1 MFELV
6 EDVKAKVHIHEYS
19 VSQTT
24 LEQIFNSFAS
34 QQEEEEEELFVA
46 FTKVPRA
53 NLLPTLFCLHGLA
66 CQKIGIHTVV
76 SAFTLNFY
84 LWKHNKAPID
94 QSDCAFRSTSTWLES
109 RRSE

>member
-46 FTKVPRA
+46 FTKCRH
-53 NLLPTLFCLHGLA
+53 LL
-66 CQKIGIHTVV
+66 
-76 SAFTLNFY
+76 
-84 LWKHNKAPID
+84 
-94 QSDCAFRSTSTWLES
+94 
-109 RRSE
+109 

>member
-34 QQEEEEEELFVA
+34 QQEEEEELFVA
-46 FTKVPRA
+46 FTKVPG
-53 NLLPTLFCLHGLA
+53 PTFCPHSFVCTGWLV
-66 CQKIGIHTVV
+66 K
-76 SAFTLNFY
+76 
-84 LWKHNKAPID
+84 
-94 QSDCAFRSTSTWLES
+94 RSVFIQ
-109 RRSE
+109 